1 MHHVGQPSLFFPVR
15 CRITYCSMRG
25 KSQGIA
31 PRGAIQAI
39 CPSSTTQYFDK
50 LESVRLTGG
59 EISPKVSRSDEGSD
73 SLTSEQKRK
82 RQLMRLLENDFE
94 EFHDFLDELIMSY
107 RAVGWQ
113 REFVSE
119 ILGVSDYEQVRTA

>member
-1 MHHVGQPSLFFPVR
+1 
-15 CRITYCSMRG
+15 
-25 KSQGIA
+25 
-31 PRGAIQAI
+31 
-39 CPSSTTQYFDK
+39 
-50 LESVRLTGG
+50 
-59 EISPKVSRSDEGSD
+59 
-73 SLTSEQKRK
+73 
-82 RQLMRLLENDFE
+82 MRLLENDFE